1 MSYNKTGGK
10 MSGIQRRRVYTKEF
24 KKATVLLVLEQG
36 IIVSKVSEDIRNRNG
51 NNLQINT

>member
-10 MSGIQRRRVYTKEF
+10 MSGVQRRRVYTKEF

-36 IIVSKVSEDIRNRNG
+36 IIVSKVSEDLEIGTEIIYR
-51 NNLQINT
+51 